1 MTISLEFPSGPV
13 PLNSPFYIER
23 YPMEELAKKEI
34 DKPGSVI
41 RIKAPSKMGK
51 SSLCARIMAH
61 AQDLGYKTV
70 SLDFQ
75 QAEESVFAD
84 LDRFLVWFCRNIS
97 RKLGLKPMLDDYWD
111 RDMGSK
117 VSCTIYFEGYL
128 LEQIK
133 SPLVLTLNEVNRVFE
148 YPKIAQE
155 FLPLL
160 RFWHEQAKQVE
171 EFSKLRLVVVHS
183 TEIYVSLNIHQS
195 PFNVGLPLKLP
206 EFTLEQIQELALLH
220 GINWADSEVG
230 KQSLESL
237 MTMVG
242 GHPYLIRLALYYLC
256 RSEVTLEEL
265 LQKAPTQGGIYS
277 DYLRTHLAKVR
288 KDPEL
293 TAALKTLITVNQSVQ
308 LQPILAYK
316 LESMGLVK
324 LNGDRCTLSC
334 QLYPLY
340 FEAQNFQQE
349 DWKNFLIQDL
359 KQENEKLK
367 DLINIDPLTQ
377 IPNRRHFDSYL
388 QTEWRRLA
396 RERMPLSLIFLDIDF
411 FKLYN
416 DTYGHQLGD
425 ICLQQVAQA
434 IRDCLKRTADLPT
447 RYGGEEFAIIL
458 PNTDANGAVH
468 IAEEIRNKIKAL
480 AINHIKSKISL
491 GIVTASLGVAST
503 IPQSSKDPT
512 LLLSEAD
519 LALYKSKEKG
529 RDRVTLSSVLN
540 FRLSSGEEFKGAFG
554 NFHCLQG
561 IGMKANAGFKH
572 TT

>member
-23 YPMEELAKKEI
+23 QPMEEMAKKEVEQ
-34 DKPGSVI
+34 PGSVI

-51 SSLCARIMAH
+51 SSLVTRIIAN

-75 QAEESVFAD
+75 QTEESVFAD
-84 LDRFLVWFCRNIS
+84 LDKFLRWFCANIS
-97 RKLGLKPMLDDYWD
+97 RQLSLKPMLDNYWD

-128 LEQIK
+128 LEQIN

-171 EFSKLRLVVVHS
+171 VFSKLRLVVVHS
-183 TEIYVSLNIHQS
+183 TEIYVSLNINQS

-206 EFTLEQIQELALLH
+206 EFTLDQVQKLALLH
-220 GINWADSEVG
+220 GLNWAEGDIG
-230 KQSLESL
+230 KHRLAPL
-237 MTMVG
+237 LKMVG
-242 GHPYLIRLALYYLC
+242 GHPYLIRVALYYLS
-256 RSEVTLEEL
+256 RSEMTLEEL
-265 LQKAPTQGGIYS
+265 LQKAPTQEGIYS
-277 DYLRTHLAKVR
+277 DYLRAHLAKVG

-293 TAALKTLITVNQSVQ
+293 AAAVKKLITVNQSVK

-324 LNGDRCTLSC
+324 LNGDRCNISC
-334 QLYPLY
+334 QLYRLY
-340 FEAQNFQQE
+340 FERQNWKREHGDNFIIQE
-349 DWKNFLIQDL
+349 LR
-359 KQENEKLK
+359 QENEKLK
-367 DLINIDPLTQ
+367 DLINIDSLTQ

-388 QTEWRRLA
+388 QTEWRRMA
-396 RERMPLSLIFLDIDF
+396 REEMPLSLIFLDVDC

-416 DTYGHQLGD
+416 DTYGHQMGD

-434 IRDCLKRTADLPT
+434 ICDCLNRAADLAT

-458 PNTDANGAVH
+458 PNIDAMGAVH

-480 AINHIKSKISL
+480 AIDHIESKINL

-503 IPQSSKDPT
+503 IPKLSKEPT
-512 LLLSEAD
+512 LLVSEAD

-529 RDRVTLSSVLN
+529 RDRVTLSPVLN
-540 FRLSSGEEFKGAFG
+540 FRFSFFDESTNLPNYA
-554 NFHCLQG
+554 
-561 IGMKANAGFKH
+561 
-572 TT
+572 